1 MKRFDVKKSYRCFL
15 ALLIALLMCAAPAVV
30 LPNFNSNLA
39 VAAADE
45 AKPESDATKDEADKK
60 AEPTKPITL
69 ALTDRLT
76 SLFTGEPKNGDDL
89 KVMQSHVRELVKR
102 VTPCVVAVS
111 LNGGMG
117 SGVII
122 SEDGYVLTAGHVVGR
137 PNRDATFILHDGRKV
152 HGKTL
157 GANYGVDSGL
167 MKITTEG
174 KWPFVELGSST
185 GIKPGHWCLAMGHP
199 GGFYKDRSPPVRL
212 GRVLHKTRSA
222 IVTDC
227 TLVGGDSGGP
237 LLDMSGKVIGIH
249 SRIGDGL
256 KDNLHVPINTYR
268 QTWDRLVSGEA
279 WGGRRPGGPIIG
291 VLGDT
296 STDAAKISR
305 VLPKSPAEVAG
316 VKVDDVITKF
326 DGKKIETF
334 EALASAVNEKEPGDR
349 VKVELRRGDET
360 LTLDLVVG
368 RFGQ

>member
-1 MKRFDVKKSYRCFL
+1 MKRVDVKKSYQCFL
-15 ALLIALLMCAAPAVV
+15 ALLIALVICLSPAAN
-30 LPNFNSNLA
+30 LPNFNPA
-39 VAAADE
+39 VASADE
-45 AKPESDATKDEADKK
+45 ATPASETAKADTDKK
-60 AEPTKPITL
+60 TENAKPITL
-69 ALTDRLT
+69 ALSERLT
-76 SLFTGEPKNGDDL
+76 NLFTGEPKNADDL
-89 KVMQSHVRELVKR
+89 KAMQSHVRELVKR

-137 PNRDATFILHDGRKV
+137 PNRDVTIILHDGRQV
-152 HGKTL
+152 RGKTL

-174 KWPFVELGSST
+174 KWPFVELGSAT
-185 GIKPGHWCLAMGHP
+185 GLKPGHWCLAMGHP

-212 GRVLHKTRSA
+212 GRVLHKTRDA

-249 SRIGDGL
+249 SRIGDEL
-256 KDNLHVPINTYR
+256 KENLHVPVNTYR

-291 VLGDT
+291 VLGD
-296 STDAAKISR
+296 SRTDAAKISR
-305 VLPKSPAEVAG
+305 VLPNSPAEQAG
-316 VKVDDVITKF
+316 IKVDDVITKF
-326 DGKKIETF
+326 DGTKVETF
-334 EALASAVNEKEPGDR
+334 DALAAAVDEKEPGDQ

-360 LTLDLVVG
+360 LTVDLVVG